1 MPDSIPQKAQQLNL
15 DCQIVNGHYWLKGK
29 KMLAPEARAFLDGY
43 QCALDEMSDEK
54 QLAFINSYNRMMVNL
69 SVWKR
74 ALPQNF
80 DMELFMELN
89 VSAVETLV
97 EAVG

>member
-15 DCQIVNGHYWLKGK
+15 DCQVVNGHYWLKGK
-29 KMLAPEARAFLDGY
+29 KMLAPEARAYLDGY
-43 QCALDEMSDEK
+43 QHALDDLSDEK
-54 QLAFINSYNRMMVNL
+54 QLAFVNSYNRMSTNL
-69 SVWKR
+69 SVLKR

-80 DMELFMELN
+80 DMELFTELN

-97 EAVG
+97 EAAG